1 MSQKEQ
7 NENDNVKKNNTVT
20 NPRIA
25 MIDVDRVV
33 AKSSSVK
40 KLKSEHDKKNKE
52 LERWLKNVKKQIEK
66 PDSQDV
72 QEKLIKRY
80 DKEFAQKKEEIAKD
94 FQSKLK
100 AVNDDVTSQ
109 INAIAK
115 ENNYDIVLSKAV
127 VVLGCDD
134 ITELIEQQ
142 IK

>member
-134 ITELIEQQ
+134 ITELIEQK